1 MAMVERDARWSSMV
15 GDEDGEERSSDCE
28 RRGRRGQVSEMESW
42 SCSFGESEQ
51 AVTMERR

>member
-1 MAMVERDARWSSMV
+1 MV